1 MGTKRRT
8 APLRR
13 DRGRAAH
20 RGQALPVQAVGAQE
34 RLIPSAYHLRKVPTR
49 PVLDDEF
56 GAELIEQVATFSAYA
71 RRLTGS
77 AADADDLLQDT
88 MLRCWTARAS
98 FTPGTSLTAW
108 GRTVMRNSFLNGRRR
123 ARFQADMPED
133 AIDRLL
139 SVAENQENVVD
150 LRDVGW
156 ALTELAPEQREAVM
170 LAGEGVSTRDAADR
184 LGIPA
189 GTFTSRVARG
199 RARLRQLTQER
210 DAPLFTDRH
219 AADQSWAEPPR
230 PKRDWTGVMI
240 G

>member
-1 MGTKRRT
+1 M
-8 APLRR
+8 
-13 DRGRAAH
+13 
-20 RGQALPVQAVGAQE
+20 
-34 RLIPSAYHLRKVPTR
+34 
-49 PVLDDEF
+49 
-56 GAELIEQVATFSAYA
+56 IEQVATLSAYA
-71 RRLTGS
+71 RRLAGS

-108 GRTVMRNSFLNGRRR
+108 ARTVMRNSFLTGRRR

-133 AIDRLL
+133 ALDRLL

-156 ALTELAPEQREAVM
+156 ALTELAPEQREAVV
-170 LAGEGVSTRDAADR
+170 LAGEGVSIEDAAGR
-184 LGIPA
+184 LGIPE
-189 GTFTSRVARG
+189 GTFKSRVARG
-199 RARLRQLTQER
+199 RTRLRLLTEEQG
-210 DAPLFTDRH
+210 APLFSDRQ
-219 AADQSWAEPPR
+219 AADQARAERPR